1 MLEEENMNI
10 DMYFIIVLST
20 FIVGIE
26 SLILF
31 LQYTSIKEKEEKSS
45 LFWWTLSSLFY
56 LLSYITG
63 YFRNTT
69 FLGYFAIIL
78 NNFFSL
84 GAAVAIYIGTVK
96 YYKEYSLKKWH
107 FIYFE

>member
-56 LLSYITG
+56 Q
-63 YFRNTT
+63 
-69 FLGYFAIIL
+69 
-78 NNFFSL
+78 
-84 GAAVAIYIGTVK
+84 IGRASCRERV
-96 YYKEYSLKKWH
+96 SSPV
-107 FIYFE
+107 

>member
-31 LQYTSIKEKEEKSS
+31 LQYTSIKEKEE
-45 LFWWTLSSLFY
+45 
-56 LLSYITG
+56 
-63 YFRNTT
+63 N
-69 FLGYFAIIL
+69 IIK
-78 NNFFSL
+78 
-84 GAAVAIYIGTVK
+84 I
-96 YYKEYSLKKWH
+96 
-107 FIYFE
+107 